1 MVIEDK
7 FNVLKSSLSY
17 RAFQHFI
24 ASVDQT
30 HIYLFVSGIF
40 IGFLIGIQFKQNL
53 KPLTRMRALVCNS
66 YKGAESISMTDDVIA
81 PNSCGAEE
89 VLIQVKA
96 SSIDPMDIKITLGYG
111 KVIRSQYHHYNK
123 VKYKSILILY
133 LFFKIKHA
141 MRCFIFERHMEKI
154 CSFLLC
160 LEESVLVAS

>member
-1 MVIEDK
+1 MWSHQFQQFISTHCHGFVLFTQSSFMVIEDK
-7 FNVLKSSLSY
+7 FNVLKTSLSY
-17 RAFQHFI
+17 RAIQHFLS
-24 ASVDQT
+24 SVDQT

-53 KPLTRMRALVCNS
+53 KPLTKMRALVCNS
-66 YKGAESISMTDDVIA
+66 YKGGESISMTDDVIA

-123 VKYKSILILY
+123 VKYKP
-133 LFFKIKHA
+133 FKVTIN
-141 MRCFIFERHMEKI
+141 F
-154 CSFLLC
+154 
-160 LEESVLVAS
+160 